1 MFDDQDHEH
10 YIRIE
15 EIGERKLG
23 ASISYSLYYDS
34 PKKSLYSLH
43 GVCTLRT
50 NAYKLCLKT

>member
-15 EIGERKLG
+15 EIGEHKLV

-50 NAYKLCLKT
+50 KS